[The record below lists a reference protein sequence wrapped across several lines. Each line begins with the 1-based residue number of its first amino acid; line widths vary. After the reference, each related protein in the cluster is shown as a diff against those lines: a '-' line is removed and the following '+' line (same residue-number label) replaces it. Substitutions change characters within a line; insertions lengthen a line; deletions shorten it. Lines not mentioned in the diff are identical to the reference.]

1 MLQFQHLK
9 IPKDKSMQ
17 HDIESYIWDSFEELS
32 HLFPSKVADK
42 LRELKEANKKSD
54 FNDDLSLIFGMN
66 NKILKNIENE
76 YLQKL
81 EGIQSIDDMIKLL
94 DKYPYSKEY
103 IEKANE
109 WIDESVV
116 SEEMGSL
123 FNSLAN
129 SYYYQGEYD
138 KALPLYGK
146 ALKIREEVLGD
157 NHPDT
162 ATSYD
167 NLASLYKS
175 KGEYDNALPL
185 YQKALKIE
193 EEVLGENHPDT
204 ATGYNN
210 LAELYRNKGE
220 YDKALPL
227 YEKSLKIREDILGE
241 NHPDTANSY
250 NNLASFYQSK
260 GEYDKALPL
269 YAKALKIREEVLGEN
284 HSGTAT
290 IYNNLASIYQL
301 KGEYDKALPFQQKA
315 LKIREEVLGDKHSDT
330 ANSYNNLAELYRNKG
345 EYDKALP
352 FQQKALKIGEEVLGD
367 NHSNTA
373 IIYNNLALLYN
384 SKGEYDKALPLY
396 AKSLKIREEVLGE
409 NHTDTASSYNNLA
422 LLYSSIGEYHKALP
436 LYEKALRIYI
446 NINGI
451 KHPNSQLIYNNLIA
465 FKNNFFIDSNY
476 LEKPLYI
483 DKVKIENFKLLKDFE
498 MKFTKGVNIIIGE
511 NSSGKT
517 SLLQAI
523 TLGLSKKGSFDEFN
537 DYEKYITK
545 SKIES
550 KISLF
555 FDGYEKNITIKSNGK
570 EVDNNILS
578 PFVVAYGSNIFTK
591 YKLEVDDLVND
602 MLSGNIKRD
611 FTTSIFEDYLDTFHN
626 PKSILNKLNTRSE
639 RKAKRLEKIFR
650 GVINRFIEGF
660 TLEQDRESQ
669 NYFFRC
675 TQGNIFKL
683 ENLSEGYRNSILLI
697 SDILVKIYGIGKT
710 RKNIEGVI
718 LIDEFDRHLHPKWQS
733 NLVSKLHK
741 LFPKIQ
747 FILTTHNPMS
757 IMDREAKE
765 VTIIREV
772 DGELKAI
779 NKGGTQNID
788 VCGILLEYFGVDTIV
803 GDTMQKNLKEITKIK
818 LKGRR
823 NLTPEDKTRIKEI
836 EKELQHTPATD
847 FIYNRAYLNFLIF
860 LKENKQIDFDDFE
873 SMKNKEMVASLEEYK
888 GLF

>member
-66 NKILKNIENE
+66 DKILKNIENE

-103 IEKANE
+103 IEKAKE
-109 WIDESVV
+109 WINESEI
-116 SEEMGSL
+116 SKDMGNL
-123 FNSLAN
+123 FNNIAV
-129 SYYYQGEYD
+129 SYYYQGEYNKALPLNQKALKIYKEVLGDYHPDTASSYGNLASLYQSQGEYD
-138 KALPLYGK
+138 KALPLSKKALKIREEVLGNNHPDTATSYNNLASLFKSKGEYDKALPLHQKALKIREEVFGDNHPDTATSYNNLALLYNSKGEYDKALPLYQKALKIREEVLGENHPDTANSYNNLASLYEPKGEYHKALPLYQK

-167 NLASLYKS
+167 NLASLYQS
-175 KGEYDNALPL
+175 
-185 YQKALKIE
+185 
-193 EEVLGENHPDT
+193 
-204 ATGYNN
+204 
-210 LAELYRNKGE
+210 KGE

-227 YEKSLKIREDILGE
+227 YEKALKIIKEVLGD
-241 NHPDTANSY
+241 NHPYTAGSY
-250 NNLASFYQSK
+250 NNLASLYESK
-260 GEYDKALPL
+260 GEYDKALPF
-269 YAKALKIREEVLGEN
+269 YEKALKI
-284 HSGTAT
+284 
-290 IYNNLASIYQL
+290 
-301 KGEYDKALPFQQKA
+301 
-315 LKIREEVLGDKHSDT
+315 
-330 ANSYNNLAELYRNKG
+330 
-345 EYDKALP
+345 
-352 FQQKALKIGEEVLGD
+352 
-367 NHSNTA
+367 
-373 IIYNNLALLYN
+373 
-384 SKGEYDKALPLY
+384 
-396 AKSLKIREEVLGE
+396 
-409 NHTDTASSYNNLA
+409 
-422 LLYSSIGEYHKALP
+422 
-436 LYEKALRIYI
+436 YI
-446 NINGI
+446 HINGI
-451 KHPNSQLIYNNLIA
+451 KHPNSKLIYNNLIG

-602 MLSGNIKRD
+602 MLAGNIKRD

-697 SDILVKIYGIGKT
+697 SDILVRIYGIGKT

-788 VCGILLEYFGVDTIV
+788 VCTVLLKYFGVDSTISKSMKKKV
-803 GDTMQKNLKEITKIK
+803 DNFHRLKLQSELSVKEKKDFKDIERFLEQTVASNFIYDRKYLRFLEFIRDHKDINFDKYEKI
-818 LKGRR
+818 
-823 NLTPEDKTRIKEI
+823 D
-836 EKELQHTPATD
+836 EKEMDELLAEFGD
-847 FIYNRAYLNFLIF
+847 FFN
-860 LKENKQIDFDDFE
+860 D
-873 SMKNKEMVASLEEYK
+873 
-888 GLF
+888 